1 MNFALGIVIYLIVFV
16 ILLWGFSRFGMGI
29 FSSLTVT
36 ALLSGIVLLACIP
49 PSEIEHQ
56 IDLYYKEKP
65 HKCANNWIV
74 ILYLLIMILTLIL
87 ITVYILWKAF
97 EDREKRCKVLGSDY
111 NSDFRD
117 YLALW

>member
-1 MNFALGIVIYLIVFV
+1 MNFAVGIIIYLIVFFV
-16 ILLWGFSRFGMGI
+16 LLWFFSRYGMGI
-29 FSSLTVT
+29 FSALTVT
-36 ALLSGIVLLACIP
+36 ALISAIVLLVCVS

-74 ILYLLIMILTLIL
+74 IIYLLIMILTLIL
-87 ITVYILWKAF
+87 ITAYILWKAF
-97 EDREKRCKVLGSDY
+97 EDREKRCKILGQEY
-111 NSDFRD
+111 NSDFKN